1 MWFNILHVFLGGGA
15 GSVARFGLST
25 WTNLIVP
32 QKGDFPF
39 GTLAVNLLGSFLAG
53 IVWYFVAHITV
64 KHDMRLFLMVGFLG
78 GFTTLSAFALDTVLL
93 GHENKMNQ
101 ALVNILLNN
110 VGAIVLLI
118 AGIAVARMISGGI
131 K

>member
-1 MWFNILHVFLGGGA
+1 MWFNVFLVFLGGGI
-15 GSVARFGLST
+15 GSAARFGLST
-25 WTNLIVP
+25 WTSLIIP

-53 IVWYFVAHITV
+53 FIWHFVSHLSV

-78 GFTTLSAFALDTVLL
+78 GFTTFSAFALDTVLL
-93 GHENKMNQ
+93 GHEGKLNQ
-101 ALVNILLNN
+101 ALLNVLLNN
-110 VGAIVLLI
+110 IGSIMLLL
-118 AGIAVARMISGGI
+118 AGVMVARLISGGV